1 VVETSRN
8 YAAYSY
14 WLESCEDDL
23 TPRPPLDGS
32 TDVDVAILGAGY
44 SGLWTAYYLL
54 KSDPSLRI
62 AIAEKHIA
70 GFGASGRNGGW
81 CSSGFPIGLA
91 ELARRYG
98 DEATV
103 NLQRAMIASVDEVG
117 LVAEDEGID
126 ADYEKGGALRFARG
140 QHQLPAIDS
149 AMETYRKFG
158 LEHHYQR
165 LTEDE
170 ARQRVNVAG
179 ALGAVFTPHC
189 ATIHPGKLARGL
201 ARTVERLG
209 ATIYEQ
215 TEVTSFTQ
223 GASPALHTVS
233 GDIRAKVIVLAGES
247 YLSQLDQL
255 ARQVIPIYSL
265 IVLTRPLSDE
275 QWEEIGWRGREC
287 VSSNRLT
294 VDYLSRTTDGRI
306 LFGGRGAP
314 YHYGSKISDGFD
326 RHDGTHRMLR
336 EAAMEWF
343 PSLEPDDFS
352 HAWGGPL
359 GVPRDWMPTMAFN
372 RETGVAT
379 ARGYTGQGV
388 STTNLAGRVLADLI
402 LGANTDITRLPQ
414 VGHQSPDWEPEPLR
428 YLGVRY
434 VQRTYAKLDDKA
446 LRTGRPP
453 DGSTLGERLSKH

>member
-1 VVETSRN
+1 MAQSRE
-8 YAAYSY
+8 YATYSY
-14 WLESCEDDL
+14 WLESCKDDL
-23 TPRPPLDGS
+23 TPRPALDGS

-54 KSDPSLRI
+54 KRDPSLRV

-81 CSSGFPIGLA
+81 CSSGFPIGIN

-98 DEATV
+98 DSAAV
-103 NLQRAMIASVDEVG
+103 ALQRAMFAAVDEVG
-117 LVAEDEGID
+117 LVAEEEGID
-126 ADYEKGGALRFARG
+126 AEYERGGALRFARG
-140 QHQLPAIDS
+140 VHQLAAIDT
-149 AMETYRKFG
+149 ALETYRKFG
-158 LEHHYQR
+158 LEEHYQR
-165 LTEDE
+165 LDE
-170 ARQRVNVAG
+170 HEAKRRVNVAG
-179 ALGAVFTPHC
+179 SLGAVFTPHC

-209 ATIYEQ
+209 GTIYEQ
-215 TEVTSFTQ
+215 TEVTSYSE
-223 GASPALHTVS
+223 GPAPALHTAH
-233 GDIRAKVIVLAGES
+233 GDIRARTIVLAGES
-247 YLSQLDQL
+247 YLSQLEQL
-255 ARQVIPIYSL
+255 HRQLIPIYSL
-265 IVLTRPLSDE
+265 IVLTRPLTDA
-275 QWEEIGWRGREC
+275 QWAEIGWSGREC

-314 YHYGSKISDGFD
+314 YHFGSKIADEYD

-343 PSLEPDDFS
+343 PMLGPDDFS

-359 GVPRDWMPTMAFN
+359 GVPRDWMPSMSFN
-372 RETGVAT
+372 PASGVAT

-402 LGANTDITRLPQ
+402 QGE
-414 VGHQSPDWEPEPLR
+414 QSDLTALAPVNHTSPNWEPEPAR
-428 YLGVRY
+428 YLGVRL
-434 VQRTYAKLDDKA
+434 VQRSYASLDEKA
-446 LRTGRPP
+446 ARTGRPP
-453 DGSTLGERLSKH
+453 DGRSLGERLGRH